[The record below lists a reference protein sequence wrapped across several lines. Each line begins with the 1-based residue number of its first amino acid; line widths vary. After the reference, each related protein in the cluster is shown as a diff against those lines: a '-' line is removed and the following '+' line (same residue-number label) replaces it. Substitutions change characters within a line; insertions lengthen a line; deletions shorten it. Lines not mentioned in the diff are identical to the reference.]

1 MSGNRVVVAEMG
13 AVTLFS
19 LTVDRYWQELVNG
32 EPAISLIT
40 IEPYKPHLLKDN
52 DEEIYLDIG
61 I

>member
-1 MSGNRVVVAEMG
+1 VVAEMG
-13 AVTLFS
+13 TVTPLD

-32 EPAISLIT
+32 EPDISLIT

-52 DEEIYLDIG
+52 DEEIYLGIG